1 MIEEKGTQNIGAK
14 DLATKSIAFQTDVS
28 GIPIVLIL
36 VRFLLS
42 LFCIQKAVEE
52 EFADIEKKI
61 CTGEMTIKNLED
73 KFFCK
78 ISTMNLGSA
87 KCLERLKCYFYKSQ
101 VLTFFCDNT

>member
-1 MIEEKGTQNIGAK
+1 MIEEKGTQNIDAK

-73 KFFCK
+73 KFFV
-78 ISTMNLGSA
+78 
-87 KCLERLKCYFYKSQ
+87 KS
-101 VLTFFCDNT
+101 VPWI